1 MSIQGKLARVIE
13 ANRIGGVKAYGE
25 YDYNER
31 TPLPPRNARLQELLE
46 QSRQTG
52 LKMREMREMK
62 AKNWVQG
69 HDEFIGKL
77 VDPNREDHL

>member
-13 ANRIGGVKAYGE
+13 ANRISGVKAYGE

-31 TPLPPRNARLQELLE
+31 DIRGLRNTNTHIQNLMAQSVETGRKLDKLLE
-46 QSRQTG
+46 
-52 LKMREMREMK
+52 
-62 AKNWVQG
+62 KNWVQG

-77 VDPNREDHL
+77 VNPNREDHL